1 MAAIAGRLQLGG
13 WRWVF
18 LLLMTGG
25 CLASFLAARYG
36 LGATTRLSDV
46 IPWGLCLGLNV
57 FCGIALAAGALTLAS
72 VASVI
77 GGTEWRSIGRA
88 CLLIGSIGYLVA
100 MLGMIANEPTDNNW
114 RTLLQGWTQRSILSG
129 AAWTLLLL
137 ALLLSIELVPQ
148 YSLRLTPTRW
158 FAVLQR
164 LDLPLLILATILAVL
179 HQFGLNRLIK
189 LSETRFSPLW
199 SGPSLALMFYLSSL
213 SMAFAVLLF
222 ASWRSRLAFGKALPS
237 SVLPTIA
244 RALTAAVFVYLVV
257 RLMDLMERHL
267 LLSMFS
273 VTREG
278 LLLLLEIVLLLVGMM
293 WIKGS
298 EEEPRELFFGAALII
313 AGVVANRLNTAITAL
328 EAGAGQDYLP
338 RWGEFLISYSLVAA
352 GVAGFALGV
361 KHLSVFSEVEPLN
374 ELAG

>member
-1 MAAIAGRLQLGG
+1 MSALAGRLQLGG

-77 GGTEWRSIGRA
+77 GGTEWRDIGRA
-88 CLLIGSIGYLVA
+88 CLLIGCIGYLVA

-129 AAWTLLLL
+129 AAWTVLLL
-137 ALLLSIELVPQ
+137 AVLLFIEFVPQ
-148 YSLRLTPTRW
+148 YSLLLTRTRW
-158 FAVLQR
+158 FAILQR

-199 SGPSLALMFYLSSL
+199 SGPSLSLMFYLSSL

-237 SVLPTIA
+237 SVLPPIA

-298 EEEPRELFFGAALII
+298 EEEPRELFLGAALII

>member
-1 MAAIAGRLQLGG
+1 MSALAGRLQLGG

-36 LGATTRLSDV
+36 LGATTRLNDV

-57 FCGIALAAGALTLAS
+57 FCGIALAASALTLAS

-77 GGTEWRSIGRA
+77 GGAEWRSIGRA

-129 AAWTLLLL
+129 AAWTVLLL
-137 ALLLSIELVPQ
+137 AVLLFIEFVPQ
-148 YSLRLTPTRW
+148 YSLRLTRW
-158 FAVLQR
+158 FAILQR

-179 HQFGLNRLIK
+179 HQFGLNRLIE

-199 SGPSLALMFYLSSL
+199 SGPSLSLMFYLSSL
-213 SMAFAVLLF
+213 STAFAVLLF
-222 ASWRSRLAFGKALPS
+222 ASWRSRMAFGKTLPS

-267 LLSMFS
+267 LFSMFS

-298 EEEPRELFFGAALII
+298 EEEARALFLGGALIM

-328 EAGAGQDYLP
+328 EA
-338 RWGEFLISYSLVAA
+338 R
-352 GVAGFALGV
+352 
-361 KHLSVFSEVEPLN
+361 SEEHTS
-374 ELAG
+374 ELQSRHY

>member
-18 LLLMTGG
+18 LLLMAGG
-25 CLASFLAARYG
+25 SLASYLAASYG
-36 LGATTRLSDV
+36 LGTTTRLSDV

-77 GGTEWRSIGRA
+77 GGTEWRGIGRA

-129 AAWTLLLL
+129 AAWTVLLL
-137 ALLLSIELVPQ
+137 AVLLFIEFVPQ

-158 FAVLQR
+158 FAILQR

-199 SGPSLALMFYLSSL
+199 SGPSLSLMFYLSSL

-267 LLSMFS
+267 LFSMFS

>member
-18 LLLMTGG
+18 LLLMAGG
-25 CLASFLAARYG
+25 SLASYLAASYG
-36 LGATTRLSDV
+36 LGTTTRLSDV
-46 IPWGLCLGLNV
+46 IPWGLCLGLDV

-129 AAWTLLLL
+129 AAWTVLLL
-137 ALLLSIELVPQ
+137 AALLFIEFVPQ
-148 YSLRLTPTRW
+148 YSLLLTRTRW
-158 FAVLQR
+158 FAILQR

-199 SGPSLALMFYLSSL
+199 SGPSLSLMFYLSSL
-213 SMAFAVLLF
+213 SMALAVLLF

-237 SVLPTIA
+237 SVLPPIA

-361 KHLSVFSEVEPLN
+361 KHLSVFSEVEPWN
-374 ELAG
+374 G

>member
-1 MAAIAGRLQLGG
+1 MAALAGRLQLGG

-18 LLLMTGG
+18 LLLMAGG
-25 CLASFLAARYG
+25 SLASYLAASYG
-36 LGATTRLSDV
+36 LGTTTRLTDV

-57 FCGIALAAGALTLAS
+57 FCGIALAAGALTVAS

-77 GGTEWRSIGRA
+77 GGTEWRGIGRA

-100 MLGMIANEPTDNNW
+100 MLGMIANGPTDNNW

-129 AAWTLLLL
+129 AAWTVLLL

-148 YSLRLTPTRW
+148 YSLRLARARW
-158 FAVLQR
+158 FAILQR

-213 SMAFAVLLF
+213 SIAFAVLLF

-338 RWGEFLISYSLVAA
+338 RWGEFLISYSLIAA

>member
-1 MAAIAGRLQLGG
+1 MSAFAGRLQLGG

-57 FCGIALAAGALTLAS
+57 FCGVALAAGALSLAS

-77 GGTEWRSIGRA
+77 GGPEWRNVGRA
-88 CLLIGSIGYLVA
+88 CLLTGCLGYLVA
-100 MLGMIANEPTDNNW
+100 MLGMVANGPIDNYW
-114 RTLLQGWTQRSILSG
+114 RALLQGWTQRSILSG
-129 AAWTLLLL
+129 AAWTVLLL
-137 ALLLSIELVPQ
+137 ALLLFIEFLPQ
-148 YSLRLTPTRW
+148 YSLRLARARW
-158 FAVLQR
+158 FTILQR

-179 HQFGLNRLIK
+179 HQFGLNQLIE

-199 SGPSLALMFYLSSL
+199 SGPSLSLMFYLSSL
-213 SMAFAVLLF
+213 AMAFAVLLF

-237 SVLPTIA
+237 SVLPAIA
-244 RALTAAVFVYLVV
+244 RALTVAVFVYLVI

-267 LLSMFS
+267 LFSMFS
-273 VTREG
+273 VSREG

-293 WIKGS
+293 WIKGN
-298 EEEPRELFFGAALII
+298 EEEPRELYFGAALII

-338 RWGEFLISYSLVAA
+338 RWGEFLISYSLVAV

-361 KHLSVFSEVEPLN
+361 KHLSVFSEVEPWN
-374 ELAG
+374 G

>member
-1 MAAIAGRLQLGG
+1 
-13 WRWVF
+13 
-18 LLLMTGG
+18 MTGG

-77 GGTEWRSIGRA
+77 GGTEWRDIGRA
-88 CLLIGSIGYLVA
+88 CLLIGCIGYLVA

-129 AAWTLLLL
+129 AAWTVLLL
-137 ALLLSIELVPQ
+137 AALLFIEFVPQ
-148 YSLRLTPTRW
+148 YSLRLARTRW
-158 FAVLQR
+158 FAILQR

-179 HQFGLNRLIK
+179 HQLGLNRLIK

-199 SGPSLALMFYLSSL
+199 SGPSLSLMFYLSSL
-213 SMAFAVLLF
+213 SMALAVLLF

-267 LLSMFS
+267 LLSTFS

-298 EEEPRELFFGAALII
+298 EEEPRELFLGAALII